1 MADDYRL
8 FLHCSQFISA
18 MASSVPE
25 YYRHLA
31 EKRRQNAASDDA
43 SSTQDK
49 ERSEESASDD
59 PVPYR
64 ADAFR
69 MMLPSAEWQ
78 DRSLYSLT
86 GPTIDGIQH
95 NITIN
100 VEEEPEAETLEDF
113 AQQHIESLEPS
124 LDACWVLMDNPVELL
139 CEMLAH
145 RVIFV
150 WRPNEGLRLYQEQ
163 IYVLHEGTGYILTAS
178 FTRKTRKQI
187 GAQVERMMLSFN
199 PLTPA
204 A

>member
-1 MADDYRL
+1 
-8 FLHCSQFISA
+8 
-18 MASSVPE
+18 
-25 YYRHLA
+25 
-31 EKRRQNAASDDA
+31 
-43 SSTQDK
+43 
-49 ERSEESASDD
+49 
-59 PVPYR
+59 
-64 ADAFR
+64 
-69 MMLPSAEWQ
+69 MMLPSADWQ
-78 DRSLYSLT
+78 DRSLYTLT

-139 CEMLAH
+139 CEMPAH

-150 WRPNEGLRLYQEQ
+150 WRPNEDLRLYQEQ
-163 IYVLHEGTGYILTAS
+163 IYVLYEGTGYILTAS

-204 A
+204 T